1 MNTILLVIGLILII
15 CSTIMFSLIGVFN
28 QNIWMNFT
36 YHIIITLSGFIML
49 SLGIISMI
57 LFVKEKKSS

>member
-1 MNTILLVIGLILII
+1 MKTILFIIGIILII

-28 QNIWMNFT
+28 QYTWMNFT
-36 YHIIITLSGFIML
+36 YHIIITLAGFIML

-57 LFVKEKKSS
+57 LFVKEKKS